1 MAMDGVPDNLFS
13 AVPTAREAEWTEVL
27 ARGGQTRIERIVS
40 HGQASPAG
48 FWYDQAEH
56 EWVALL
62 SGGAV
67 IEFETPARSVSLQPG
82 DHLLIPAHTRHRVE
96 STLPGVDT
104 VWLAVFY

>member
-1 MAMDGVPDNLFS
+1 MAMDGLPDNLFS
-13 AVPTAREAEWTEVL
+13 AVPAAREAEWTEVL
-27 ARGGQTRIERIVS
+27 ARGGQTRVERIVS
-40 HGQASPAG
+40 HGQASPPG

-67 IEFETPARSVSLQPG
+67 IGFESPARSVNLQPG
-82 DHLLIPAHTRHRVE
+82 DHLLIPAHARHRVE